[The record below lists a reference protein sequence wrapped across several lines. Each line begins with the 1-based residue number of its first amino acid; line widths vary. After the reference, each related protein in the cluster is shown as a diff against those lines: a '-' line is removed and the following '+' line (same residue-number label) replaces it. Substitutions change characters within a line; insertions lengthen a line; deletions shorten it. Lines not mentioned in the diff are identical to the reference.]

1 MHKVFVCLGECLF
14 RHPRAVRGGWGSVL
28 QDAQDK
34 CAGRR
39 DGHKSCRV
47 NHNSCRVGHNF
58 CRVNHKFCRDTLHNS
73 VDGHFC
79 LQMRFWGVCIRCGTL
94 AVSIAQ

>member
-14 RHPRAVRGGWGSVL
+14 RHPRALRGRVVGYAPG
-28 QDAQDK
+28 AQDK

-39 DGHKSCRV
+39 DGHKSR
-47 NHNSCRVGHNF
+47 
-58 CRVNHKFCRDTLHNS
+58 RVNHKFCRDNHNFCRDTLHDS

-79 LQMRFWGVCIRCGTL
+79 LQIRFWGVCIRCGAL
-94 AVSIAQ
+94 AM

>member
-14 RHPRAVRGGWGSVL
+14 RHPRAVRGGWGSIL
-28 QDAQDK
+28 QEAQDK

-39 DGHKSCRV
+39 DGHKFRRV
-47 NHNSCRVGHNF
+47 NHNSCR
-58 CRVNHKFCRDTLHNS
+58 DTLHDS

-79 LQMRFWGVCIRCGTL
+79 LQMRFWGVCIRCGAL
-94 AVSIAQ
+94 AM